1 MRMTDLVIY
10 PYWWGTFSRSTKRE
24 ISDPDPQHPTK
35 QEITRLIMFQC
46 VTASR
51 TDKLEDD
58 EEVNEGED
66 KGRTEMQKF
75 TMFFPF
81 PLSWRPNGK

>member
-1 MRMTDLVIY
+1 
-10 PYWWGTFSRSTKRE
+10 
-24 ISDPDPQHPTK
+24 
-35 QEITRLIMFQC
+35 MFQC